1 MHDDYDFLMIY
12 PPFFFFFFFLIYKF
26 NLTKETDLVKEFF
39 RYGGELL
46 HNHIKCP
53 KVEVH

>member
-12 PPFFFFFFFLIYKF
+12 PPPFFFFLIYKF

>member
-12 PPFFFFFFFLIYKF
+12 PAFFLIYKF